1 MESGGD
7 GVKQDRESLC
17 RVVSLYAGPLYSFES
32 HAQRAKLPP
41 IAARHRLPRV
51 REYRAECSTA
61 ERTVVALTTVGHP
74 RAVALN
80 LPCGAVMPYVL
91 YASKTEQVARG
102 VGRGRGSLLGPA

>member
-1 MESGGD
+1 M
-7 GVKQDRESLC
+7 KQDRESSS
-17 RVVSLYAGPLYSFES
+17 RVVSLYAGPLDSFES
-32 HAQRAKLPP
+32 HAQRAKLP
-41 IAARHRLPRV
+41 IAARHHLPR
-51 REYRAECSTA
+51 ESERAECSTA

-91 YASKTEQVARG
+91 YASKTGQAARG